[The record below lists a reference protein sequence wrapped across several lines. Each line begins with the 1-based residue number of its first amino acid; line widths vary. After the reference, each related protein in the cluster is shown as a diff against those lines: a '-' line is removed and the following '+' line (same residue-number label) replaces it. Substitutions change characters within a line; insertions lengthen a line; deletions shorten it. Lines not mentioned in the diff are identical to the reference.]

1 MGTPSS
7 DGLGPVF
14 DHVADALKEPALIR
28 LEDDIFVARF
38 EAVKIYSALAAV
50 ERLLETGV
58 VKKGDTL
65 VDSSS
70 GIYAHALALA
80 CHRYGMKCHIVGSQ
94 AIDQA
99 LRVQLEIL
107 GVTIEQV
114 EASGRLKFDQGARIQ
129 RVQEIIRRTPG
140 CHWMRQYHDPV
151 HYLGYE
157 AFADLVTREIG
168 TSRLTV
174 VGGVGTGAA
183 TGGLVTYLR
192 KSDPEVQLS
201 GIQPFGSVTFGGGE
215 IEDAAA
221 VMAGIGAS
229 LSFDNVHHEL
239 YDTVHWVSFDYGLS
253 GCVELLRRHGVFAGL
268 SSGASY
274 LATCWE
280 AHTVLERRYLLIA
293 ADTGHRYAD
302 SVFARHSEALKVEQ
316 LEPTRIDDVDDLA
329 LPWSVMDW
337 RRREDPAKGERALD
351 DYRRA

>member
-1 MGTPSS
+1 M
-7 DGLGPVF
+7 F

-28 LEDDIFVARF
+28 LEDNIFVARF

-70 GIYAHALALA
+70 GIYAYALALA
-80 CHRYGMKCHIVGSQ
+80 CHRHGMDCHIVGSK
-94 AIDQA
+94 AIDRT
-99 LRVQLEIL
+99 LRLQLEIL
-107 GVTIEQV
+107 GATVEQV
-114 EASGRLKFDQGARIQ
+114 EASGSLKFDQGARVR
-129 RVQEIIRRTPG
+129 RVEEIIRQNPG
-140 CHWMRQYHDPV
+140 CHWMRQYHDPI

-168 TSRLTV
+168 TDGLTV
-174 VGGVGTGAA
+174 AGGVGTGAA

-192 KSDPEVQLS
+192 KSDPTVRLC
-201 GIQPFGSVTFGGGE
+201 GIQPFGSITFGGGAV
-215 IEDAAA
+215 EDAAA

-229 LSFDNVHHEL
+229 LPFDNVHHDL
-239 YDTVHWVSFDYGLS
+239 YDTVHWVSFDFGLS
-253 GCVELLRRHGVFAGL
+253 GCVALLRRHAVFAGL

-274 LATCWE
+274 LATLWE
-280 AHTVLERRYLLIA
+280 AGVRPNRRYLWIA

-302 SVFARHSEALKVEQ
+302 SVFAQHPRALRLEQ
-316 LEPTRIDDVDDLA
+316 LVPIRIDRTDDLA

-337 RRREDPAKGERALD
+337 GRRGDPTKGGRALD
-351 DYRRA
+351 DDRRA

>member
-1 MGTPSS
+1 
-7 DGLGPVF
+7 VF

-28 LEDDIFVARF
+28 LEGNIFVARF
-38 EAVKIYSALAAV
+38 EAVKIYSALGAV
-50 ERLLETGV
+50 ERLLEIGA

-70 GIYAHALALA
+70 GIYAYALALA
-80 CHRYGMKCHIVGSQ
+80 CHRYGLKCHIVGSQ

-99 LRVQLEIL
+99 LRLQLEIL

-114 EASGRLKFDQGARIQ
+114 AASGRLKFDQGARIE
-129 RVQEIIRRTPG
+129 RVQEIIRGTPR
-140 CHWMRQYHDPV
+140 CYWMRQYHDPI

-168 TSRLTV
+168 ARRLTV

-183 TGGLVTYLR
+183 TGGVVTYLR
-192 KSDPEVQLS
+192 KSDPTVQLC

-215 IEDAAA
+215 VEDAAA

-229 LSFDNVHHEL
+229 LPFDNIHHEL

-253 GCVELLRRHGVFAGL
+253 GCVELLRRHAVFAGL
-268 SSGASY
+268 STGASY
-274 LATCWE
+274 LATRWE
-280 AHTVLERRYLLIA
+280 ARANPERRYLLIA

-302 SVFARHSEALKVEQ
+302 SVFARYAEALT
-316 LEPTRIDDVDDLA
+316 LERLVPTRIDDVDDLA

-337 RRREDPAKGERALD
+337 GRREDPAKGERALD
-351 DYRRA
+351 DYSRA

>member
-1 MGTPSS
+1 
-7 DGLGPVF
+7 VF

-28 LEDDIFVARF
+28 LESNIFVARF
-38 EAVKIYSALAAV
+38 EAVKVYSALGAV

-70 GIYAHALALA
+70 GIYAYALALA

-157 AFADLVTREIG
+157 AVADLVASEIG
-168 TSRLTV
+168 TTRLTV
-174 VGGVGTGAA
+174 LGGVGTGAA
-183 TGGLVTYLR
+183 TGGLASYLR
-192 KSDPEVQLS
+192 KSDPDVRLS

-215 IEDAAA
+215 VEDAAA

-229 LSFDNVHHEL
+229 LPFDNVHHEL

-268 SSGASY
+268 STGASY
-274 LATCWE
+274 LATRWE
-280 AHTVLERRYLLIA
+280 ARAQPGRRYLLIA
-293 ADTGHRYAD
+293 ADTGHRYAA
-302 SVFARHSEALKVEQ
+302 SVFAHHARALPLDQ
-316 LEPTRIDDVDDLA
+316 LAPTRIEAADELA
-329 LPWSVMDW
+329 LPWSVMAW
-337 RRREDPAKGERALD
+337 GRRKDPAREERDA
-351 DYRRA
+351 R